1 MVRICEPAR
10 YAAISSTKA
19 PEMRVSVSWLRN
31 TSLPT
36 VVVMRPSSTKISV
49 NPSTNMPVLIA
60 MRFR

>member
-1 MVRICEPAR
+1 
-10 YAAISSTKA
+10 
-19 PEMRVSVSWLRN
+19 MRVSVSWLRN

-36 VVVMRPSSTKISV
+36 VVVMRPSSTKITV